1 MQAAAETGNKLDGS
15 WADLKKAVHTYRKAL
30 ADHVVAVTGGPG
42 CMNGWHLP
50 G

>member
-1 MQAAAETGNKLDGS
+1 MWAE
-15 WADLKKAVHTYRKAL
+15 LKKSIHTYRKAL

-42 CMNGWHLP
+42 YVNGWHLP